1 MSNHLKQIAIFCISL
16 WLLLA
21 MIATPTEALVTTNN
35 SQFQLAETDLSRVD
49 WKLNHIE
56 NPGMELW
63 TTAHDLENV
72 YTYRTNEHYAWYA
85 QTPWP
90 VFEGSRSRGMQSRA
104 IDPNHPGEVY
114 TSRTSWVYWNN
125 PTNLTMKF
133 AWYIDSIPQPIN
145 YDYFR
150 LNIYLGA
157 PGSVHM
163 YYYFNCENTAYTNS
177 SNYMYF
183 FLDGPAQNWN
193 SFDRNITEDFFAIAG
208 TYPTEFQQ
216 FRFEQLTRSS
226 DYTRTFI
233 DDLEMANGTIIY
245 GDGGSIGTGD
255 FESGG
260 GWYSG
265 SNTEGA
271 DISQSSVAQEGDWSL
286 NATANSVG
294 NRSYLSISYS
304 PYRRLSS
311 MNPDTFSFQ
320 WMMNEFD
327 GANEDT
333 FAYVSVSCEN
343 ESESFEVFY
352 VLAYGDNTNTFTWE
366 GARIINVTGF
376 NTTGQWNTFS
386 RSIWSDISSFN
397 QTSYLIVNE
406 IKINV
411 WADGPTSCISILF
424 DDMHFQ
430 SAAMDDRG
438 YEDQGNVGDE
448 VLSWGINSG
457 TQPEFTVTDTAHSGS
472 KAANLTL
479 TDGNSWGKGRN
490 FENRFINDNTDLWLD
505 FFWRIEDDSANVS
518 NLMYLEIYFESGESL
533 AYIFANHSLVPT
545 SNGFDEY
552 IILPEA
558 NTQNTWI
565 NFQRNLFDDFV
576 TVFETE
582 PDTVIDQFYLY
593 AEVDSGGRFEVLF
606 DDVYLYN
613 DPAPEILSVIQTV
626 QEVNQ
631 PVFVSVEVFDLSDV
645 TVALY
650 YRIDGGSWL
659 DIPMV
664 ASGNRFNA
672 TIPGQTWETQVDF
685 YIEAIDAF
693 GQSSEIA
700 PMTYQIPSE
709 PTTTNTATTQPPDLT
724 LLIVGV
730 GVIIV
735 IVGVVVVYYFVI
747 RPKQSSE

>member
-1 MSNHLKQIAIFCISL
+1 MSNHLKHTALFCVSL
-16 WLLLA
+16 WLLSS
-21 MIATPTEALVTTNN
+21 MITTPTEAIVTLDN
-35 SQFQLAETDLSRVD
+35 SQHQLAETDLGRAE
-49 WKLNHIE
+49 WKLNHIQ
-56 NPGMELW
+56 NPGMEQW
-63 TTAHDLENV
+63 TTAHDLEDV

-85 QTPWP
+85 QAPWP

-114 TSRTSWVYWNN
+114 TSRSSWAYWNN

-133 AWYIDSIPQPIN
+133 AWYIDSIPQPID

-157 PGSVHM
+157 PGIVHM
-163 YYYFNCENTAYTNS
+163 YYYFNCENTVYTNS

-183 FLDGPAQNWN
+183 FLGGPAQDWN
-193 SFDRNITEDFFAIAG
+193 TFDRNITEDFFEIRG

-226 DYTRTFI
+226 DYTRAFI
-233 DDLEMANGTIIY
+233 DDLEMANGTVIY

-255 FESGG
+255 FETGG

-265 SNTEGA
+265 GNTDGA

-286 NATANSVG
+286 NATAKSVG
-294 NRSYLSISYS
+294 NRSYLSVSYN

-311 MNPDTFSFQ
+311 MNPDAFSFQ
-320 WMMNEFD
+320 WMMNKFD

-343 ESESFEVFY
+343 ESDSFEVFY

-366 GARIINVTGF
+366 GARIINVAGF

-386 RSIWSDISSFN
+386 RSIWSDISTFN
-397 QTSYLIVNE
+397 QTSYFVVNE
-406 IKINV
+406 IEINV

-457 TQPEFTVTDTAHSGS
+457 TQPEFTVTDTVYSGS

-479 TDGNSWGKGRN
+479 IDGNSWGKSRN
-490 FENRFINDNTDLWLD
+490 FENRFISDNTDLWLD
-505 FFWRIEDDSANVS
+505 FFWRIEHDSANES
-518 NLMYLEIYFESGESL
+518 NLMYLEIYFESGEAL
-533 AYIFANHSLVPT
+533 AYIIANHSAVPT
-545 SNGFDEY
+545 GNGFDEF
-552 IILPEA
+552 IILPEV

-565 NFQRNLFDDFV
+565 NFQRNLYDDFV
-576 TVFETE
+576 TAFETE

-613 DPAPEILSVIQTV
+613 DPAPEIVGIHLTPQVPNRDVNVSASVKDMSSFTV
-626 QEVNQ
+626 
-631 PVFVSVEVFDLSDV
+631 
-645 TVALY
+645 TLY
-650 YRIDGGSWL
+650 YKIEEGAWNDVA
-659 DIPMV
+659 MV
-664 ASGNRFNA
+664 DTGNGFNA
-672 TIPGQTWETQVDF
+672 TIPGQPSETHVSF
-685 YIEAIDAF
+685 YVEAEDVF
-693 GQSSEIA
+693 GQISISS
-700 PMTYQIPSE
+700 TVGYLTPSDPH
-709 PTTTNTATTQPPDLT
+709 PTSTDYTP
-724 LLIVGV
+724 LIVG
-730 GVIIV
+730 GVIVVVV
-735 IVGVVVVYYFVI
+735 IGVVVVYYFVI
-747 RPKQSSE
+747 RPKQGSE